1 MGNLAFTRSSTMGGV
16 FERLVPSPGP
26 ADASDLAATSRRRV
40 GDRPWVGVCMVTS
53 LDGAVEVDQRSA
65 ALSCPEDAAVVS
77 ALRAIADVILVGAGT
92 VRAEGYG
99 PPKRAGQRIGV
110 VTASGDVDT
119 ATTLF
124 TSGAGFLIL
133 PEEGPPSPEGI
144 DVVRAGTAT
153 VDMALALSRL
163 DDVVGTPTFAHVE
176 GGPGLN
182 GSLLDADCVDELNL
196 TISPRL
202 AGGDSSRII
211 TRADPVVRDYDLV
224 QLARSGPFLFGRW
237 VRPVAR

>member
-1 MGNLAFTRSSTMGGV
+1 M
-16 FERLVPSPGP
+16 FERLLPSPGP
-26 ADASDLAATSRRRV
+26 TAANDLALAARRRV

-65 ALSCPEDAAVVS
+65 ALSCPDDAAVVS

-110 VTASGDVDT
+110 VTASGNVDT
-119 ATTLF
+119 TAPLF
-124 TSGAGFLIL
+124 TSRAGFLIL
-133 PEEGPPSPEGI
+133 PEDGPASPDGV
-144 DVVRAGTAT
+144 DVVRAGTGT
-153 VDMALALSRL
+153 VDVALALSRL
-163 DDVVGTPTFAHVE
+163 DAVVGTPTFAHVE

-182 GSLLDADCVDELNL
+182 GSLLDAGCVDELNL

-202 AGGDSSRII
+202 AGGNSARIV
-211 TRADPVVRDYDLV
+211 TGAAPVVRDYDLV

-237 VRPVAR
+237 VRSIDR